1 MINEKGIRDIYSR
14 SLGVKMQLFKRGGGV
29 ERYIL
34 YEGEA
39 VLGAT

>member
-1 MINEKGIRDIYSR
+1 MKKGLGIYTVEVWGSKCNF
-14 SLGVKMQLFKRGGGV
+14 LKGGGV